1 MEADSSDFFEIIS
14 GLTGRIRR
22 DPGVGVGVGAEGEEF
37 NTKAPRHKVGK
48 QKE

>member
-22 DPGVGVGVGAEGEEF
+22 DPGVGVGAEGEEF

-48 QKE
+48 Q